1 MKQTAVQLLKEVSD
15 YEMKSGTKM
24 VVNWDMYLEIEKE
37 QSLKLIELTAQLT
50 GVASVDDEIAKMEY
64 VDVYNHFY
72 NNTYGE

>member
-1 MKQTAVQLLKEVSD
+1 MKQTAVEQLIYDLR
-15 YEMKSGTKM
+15 
-24 VVNWDMYLEIEKE
+24 NIDMSIFNEEHCKKYLEIEKE

-72 NNTYGE
+72 NNTYGK